1 MLWVLPECQELLLL
15 KLQEKKKSQNEAGEG
30 SPGMRGSGEG
40 EAVFSASRQPG
51 AEDGLACWAVNRIVS
66 SAVAYLQWQ
75 PLGRCKQYG
84 IKGRDGQGA
93 SGTPQ
98 TRAEQEGRRPG
109 AQSEVL
115 LGI

>member
-1 MLWVLPECQELLLL
+1 MGPARVPGAAAT
-15 KLQEKKKSQNEAGEG
+15 KAAGKKKVRMRLAREAQGCGVQEREKRCFLLVV
-30 SPGMRGSGEG
+30 SLVLRM
-40 EAVFSASRQPG
+40 AW
-51 AEDGLACWAVNRIVS
+51 LNLIVS

-93 SGTPQ
+93 SSTPQ